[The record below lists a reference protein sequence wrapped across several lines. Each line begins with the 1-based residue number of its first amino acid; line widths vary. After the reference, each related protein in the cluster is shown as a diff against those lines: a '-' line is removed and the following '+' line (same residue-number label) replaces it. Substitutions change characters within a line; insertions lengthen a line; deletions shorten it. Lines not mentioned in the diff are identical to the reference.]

1 MNVKAGG
8 SKAPAHAQGGL
19 EKGAEAAASSGERTN
34 VFPSDAAYLTSSVV
48 REHLL
53 RGFVPAD
60 PFIGPDTRVVVC
72 GSSFGADLVDRLD
85 KIGRRAAPEAD
96 RAARVST
103 IGEDADTFALRGR
116 LEWAWLDN
124 APPPRPFRRGADEA
138 GSRDAARLKAVG
150 LLDSAD
156 VFVLTLDRSEISCDA
171 ATGEALRSAVPVE
184 RLDPAL
190 HAFRVSTHHENLV
203 NLLEIYKLIRQRR
216 PEAAIVFALSPTP
229 LEATFRPVSCLSANF
244 ASKAILRAALD
255 EFLRAAQP
263 RDRRLFYF
271 PSYELVQLPFRNP
284 FMVDRRRV
292 RKHVLD
298 FAMRAFE
305 RCFLIS
311 GASDAQIERV
321 FRAALVK
328 DALLGAEGAA
338 SREGRLGGSPE
349 EERRFRGEARKLD
362 RVAARLRDRAVEN
375 LARAKTV
382 KG

>member
-8 SKAPAHAQGGL
+8 SKAPSHAQGGR
-19 EKGAEAAASSGERTN
+19 EKRAEASAAGGGRTN
-34 VFPSDAAYLTSSVV
+34 VFPSDAAYLAASVV
-48 REHLL
+48 REYLL
-53 RGFVPAD
+53 KGFVPAE

-96 RAARVST
+96 RADRVST
-103 IGEDADTFALRGR
+103 IGEDAHAFALRGR
-116 LEWAWLDN
+116 LEWAWLGK
-124 APPPRPFRRGADEA
+124 APSSPRGDDGAEA
-138 GSRDAARLKAVG
+138 ASRDAARLKTAG

-156 VFVLTLDRSEISCDA
+156 VFVLTLDRSEIPCDE
-171 ATGEALRSAVPVE
+171 ATGEALWSAVPAE
-184 RLDPAL
+184 RLDPTL
-190 HAFRVSTHHENLV
+190 HASRVSTHHENLV

-216 PEAAIVFALSPTP
+216 PEAAIVLALSPIP

-271 PSYELVQLPFRNP
+271 PSYELVQFPFRNP
-284 FMVDRRRV
+284 FMVDGRRV
-292 RKHVLD
+292 RRHVLD

-305 RCFLIS
+305 RCFLIA

-328 DALLGAEGAA
+328 DALLGEEGAP

-362 RVAARLRDRAVEN
+362 RVAARLRDRAAET
-375 LARAKTV
+375 LAREKTAK
-382 KG
+382 G